1 MNINEIFG
9 RLDKLFAENRISEVE
24 RYLTQALSEAEYDGD
39 RETMQAIY
47 NELISFHRSTGEY
60 DKALSFCRQVIRLAE
75 KMEIDDTVSYG
86 TTLMNVAN
94 TNRAAG
100 NLLEALAYFRQ
111 VRDIYQGQVSPYDIL
126 MATYYN
132 NVAMLYQD
140 LGDFDKAVDSFE
152 QALAIIERHDKAGNE
167 IAIIYVSLGESL
179 LRAGRLDEAKDRLAE
194 AVRRYQ
200 LMGERGYHYSAALSA
215 MAETFYRQ
223 GDLVQALKYYEL
235 AAEEIYGIY
244 GDNDTYRVIM
254 GNIETVKSQL
264 MN

>member
-1 MNINEIFG
+1 MRRCRSIYPDPAAHRN
-9 RLDKLFAENRISEVE
+9 
-24 RYLTQALSEAEYDGD
+24 DG
-39 RETMQAIY
+39 
-47 NELISFHRSTGEY
+47 
-60 DKALSFCRQVIRLAE
+60 
-75 KMEIDDTVSYG
+75 
-86 TTLMNVAN
+86 
-94 TNRAAG
+94 
-100 NLLEALAYFRQ
+100 
-111 VRDIYQGQVSPYDIL
+111 
-126 MATYYN
+126 
-132 NVAMLYQD
+132 
-140 LGDFDKAVDSFE
+140 
-152 QALAIIERHDKAGNE
+152 
-167 IAIIYVSLGESL
+167 
-179 LRAGRLDEAKDRLAE
+179 GRLDEAKDRLAE